1 MKLNELPGLISESV
15 GTLADTY
22 LNESSQPGRFL
33 RKFPSD
39 SRLMSVGGIRYRRFD
54 YRKVKP
60 FIWVQFEGQ
69 SSSFVPVDLVPL
81 LVVGSCYENKERIP
95 ETGSDACQF
104 RIFGEPTAV
113 TSESGENWTYFDT
126 EDGATVQVRQLEL
139 ARCLFLHNHHLTRT
153 AFRPNGLTGLAHPV
167 KDGESTVIKFASTAD
182 YPLSNLRS
190 KAALQHL
197 AWMLL
202 DNDARRSFGSIF
214 DGWMSSSKEL
224 WNFRFAPPNMKNW
237 GLAGSGYY
245 SSSDRKSFIV
255 NEITGFDNPTRYHF
269 NEIVVD
275 HPRFEELL
283 PKEPESGKR
292 PLVQRGDPDPLLD
305 LDSEPELGRRL
316 DQVTDHRFT
325 FSFDESLQ
333 VKVRVNG
340 QTFRI
345 RPRLD
350 PESEPVSETT
360 SPGHADER
368 GSGRE
373 LDYGINRP
381 ESDEHY
387 LGELTDAEPTDRF
400 NSFEEVVRK
409 LSARPWF
416 SLTEVKCHFL
426 PRPRTD
432 RHAVS
437 RTVTGDRVQCYV
449 AWMEY
454 RAVPVAIIEVDTE
467 SLKEPHPLGNLIV
480 TFDRAADKKNLIYLF
495 LQSCSDEGVHWKTS
509 RIRAYSAAWK
519 ISDHP
524 ARSVKKRRTKKV
536 AEFTD
541 QRVENDDERVPVDP
555 ETYKKRWIL
564 KLRKATKAVVR
575 DVRRK

>member
-1 MKLNELPGLISESV
+1 LISESV
-15 GTLADTY
+15 VKLADKY
-22 LNESSQPGRFL
+22 LSESSQRGRFL
-33 RKFPSD
+33 RKFPSE
-39 SRLMSVGGIRYRRFD
+39 SGLIRVGGIQYRRVD

-69 SSSFVPVDLVPL
+69 SRSLVPVDLVPL
-81 LVVGSCYENKERIP
+81 LVVGGSYENKERIP
-95 ETGSDACQF
+95 ETGTDAHQF
-104 RIFGEPTAV
+104 KVTGEPTAV
-113 TSESGENWTYFDT
+113 ASESGENWMHFDN
-126 EDGATVQVRQLEL
+126 EDGSTVRVRQLEL

-153 AFRPNGLTGLAHPV
+153 AFRPNGLKGLAHPLI
-167 KDGESTVIKFASTAD
+167 DGETTVIKFSSLAD

-202 DNDARRSFGSIF
+202 DDDARRSFNSILV
-214 DGWMSSSKEL
+214 GLMSSPKKL

-237 GLAGSGYY
+237 GLTGAGYY
-245 SSSDRKSFIV
+245 SSSDRKIFIV

-305 LDSEPELGRRL
+305 LDYEPELGRRL

-345 RPRLD
+345 RPRVD

-373 LDYGINRP
+373 LNYGINRP
-381 ESDEHY
+381 ESDDHY
-387 LGELTDAEPTDRF
+387 LGELDDAQPSDRF
-400 NSFEEVVRK
+400 SFFEDVVSR
-409 LSARPWF
+409 LSERPGF

-426 PRPRTD
+426 PRPKAD
-432 RHAVS
+432 RHAVYQ
-437 RTVTGDRVQCYV
+437 TVTGDRVQCYV
-449 AWMEY
+449 AWIEY
-454 RAVPVAIIEVDTE
+454 RSIPIAIIEVDTE
-467 SLKEPHPLGNLIV
+467 SMKNEHPLSNLIV
-480 TFDRAADKKNLIYLF
+480 SFDQDADAKQLIYLF
-495 LQSCSDEGVHWKTS
+495 LQSCSDEGVRWKTS
-509 RIRAYSAAWK
+509 QIQAFSAAWGASK
-519 ISDHP
+519 HP
-524 ARSVKKRRTKKV
+524 ARNIKESS
-536 AEFTD
+536 D
-541 QRVENDDERVPVDP
+541 QRAKEDKQSVPVDP
-555 ETYKKRWIL
+555 ETYKKRWVSNL
-564 KLRKATKAVVR
+564 HVATQKVAR
-575 DVRRK
+575 NMRRK

>member
-1 MKLNELPGLISESV
+1 
-15 GTLADTY
+15 
-22 LNESSQPGRFL
+22 
-33 RKFPSD
+33 
-39 SRLMSVGGIRYRRFD
+39 MSVGGIRYRRVD

-95 ETGSDACQF
+95 ETGSDAYQF
-104 RIFGEPTAV
+104 RIIGEPTAV
-113 TSESGENWTYFDT
+113 TSESGENWMYFDT
-126 EDGATVQVRQLEL
+126 EDGAIVQVRQLEL

-167 KDGESTVIKFASTAD
+167 KDGDTTVIKFASAAD

-255 NEITGFDNPTRYHF
+255 NEITGFDNPTRYPF

-275 HPRFEELL
+275 HPRFEDLL

-305 LDSEPELGRRL
+305 LDYEPELGRRL

-345 RPRLD
+345 KPRVD
-350 PESEPVSETT
+350 PESVPISETT

-409 LSARPWF
+409 LSERPRF
-416 SLTEVKCHFL
+416 SLTEVKYHLL
-426 PRPRTD
+426 PWPRTD

-437 RTVTGDRVQCYV
+437 QTETGIRVQCCV

-454 RAVPVAIIEVDTE
+454 LSVPVAIIEVDTE
-467 SLKEPHPLGNLIV
+467 SMTEPHSLGTLIV
-480 TFDRAADKKNLIYLF
+480 TFDRAADKKQLVYLF

-509 RIRAYSAAWK
+509 RIRAFSAAWK
-519 ISDHP
+519 ISAHP
-524 ARSVKKRRTKKV
+524 PRRDKKRHTPKV
-536 AEFTD
+536 TELAG
-541 QRVENDDERVPVDP
+541 QKVESDGKRDLVDP
-555 ETYKKRWIL
+555 ETYQKRWIL
-564 KLRKATKAVVR
+564 MLQKATKAVVR
-575 DVRRK
+575 EVLRK

>member
-1 MKLNELPGLISESV
+1 VSV
-15 GTLADTY
+15 D
-22 LNESSQPGRFL
+22 
-33 RKFPSD
+33 
-39 SRLMSVGGIRYRRFD
+39 GIRYRRVD

-60 FIWVQFEGQ
+60 FIWLQFEGH
-69 SSSFVPVDLVPL
+69 SRAFVPVDLVPL
-81 LVVGSCYENKERIP
+81 LVIGSCYENKERIP
-95 ETGSDACQF
+95 EAGADVFQF
-104 RIFGEPTAV
+104 RIIGEPTAV
-113 TSESGENWTYFDT
+113 TSGSGENWLYFATD
-126 EDGATVQVRQLEL
+126 DGATVRVRQLEL

-153 AFRPNGLTGLAHPV
+153 AFRPNGLTGLAHPST
-167 KDGESTVIKFASTAD
+167 DGDTTVIKFASSAD

-190 KAALQHL
+190 KVALQHL

-214 DGWMSSSKEL
+214 EGWMSSSKEL

-305 LDSEPELGRRL
+305 LDYEPELGRRL

-325 FSFDESLQ
+325 FLFDGSLR

-340 QTFRI
+340 QSFRI
-345 RPRLD
+345 RPRVD
-350 PESEPVSETT
+350 PESVPVSETT

-400 NSFEEVVRK
+400 KSFEEVVRK
-409 LSARPWF
+409 LSERPRF
-416 SLTEVKCHFL
+416 SLTEVKYHLL
-426 PRPRTD
+426 PWPRTD
-432 RHAVS
+432 RHVVS
-437 RTVTGDRVQCYV
+437 KTETGTRVQCCV

-454 RAVPVAIIEVDTE
+454 RCVPVAIVEVDTE
-467 SLKEPHPLGNLIV
+467 SMKEPHPLGTLIV
-480 TFDRAADKKNLIYLF
+480 TFDRGVDKKQLIRLF

-509 RIRAYSAAWK
+509 RIRAFSTAWK
-519 ISDHP
+519 ISAHP
-524 ARSVKKRRTKKV
+524 PRREKKRRIPIETEYS
-536 AEFTD
+536 A
-541 QRVENDDERVPVDP
+541 QRVDNNDERVPVDP
-555 ETYKKRWIL
+555 ETYKKRWISKL
-564 KLRKATKAVVR
+564 KKATQAVVH